1 MSLTLSVKPIADNT
15 GFYSDVTMQKDA
27 SGTVYTR
34 DGRIVNDA
42 NAGLATITYEDGL
55 ETILNLSGNILY
67 EDLEATYP
75 NRWRMD
81 SFGNITLTCDAFDDN
96 HFKPKSITL
105 GGGVYANVYY
115 STAKYN

>member
-1 MSLTLSVKPIADNT
+1 MSLTLSVKQIADNT

-55 ETILNLSGNILY
+55 QTILNLSGNILY

-75 NRWRMD
+75 NRWRLD

-105 GGGVYANVYY
+105 GSGVYANVYY